1 MPLKIASLV
10 CAVLALFLLV
20 YDVGLNLY
28 DMVTY
33 EYFSIAE
40 VLRLVPYW
48 VFDLALV
55 VFFMVF
61 FSRAE

>member
-33 EYFSIAE
+33 EYFSIGFRLGIGRVFYG
-40 VLRLVPYW
+40 VL
-48 VFDLALV
+48 
-55 VFFMVF
+55 
-61 FSRAE
+61 